1 MTTDP
6 YAALAVSLR
15 ENAARKAAEALTG
28 VSAELGT
35 ITGSGLKL
43 DSFKHEIQDYLV
55 AEFPGTLKLPELALT
70 GEVCWLDDEREHIVE
85 VQQGEFSFEPSETA
99 GVALTLRYQP
109 GDRVL
114 ALPINGGNDAIVI
127 CRVVSGNG

>member
-15 ENAARKAAEALTG
+15 ENAVRKTAEALAG

-55 AEFPGTLKLPELALT
+55 AEFPGTLKLPDVKLT
-70 GEVCWLDDEREHIVE
+70 GTVDGLKDSRDGAVSG
-85 VQQGEFSFEPSETA
+85 QGNFSFEPSETEKA
-99 GVALTLRYQP
+99 LLTLRYQP